1 MKKLSYSIIMCI
13 ALLVAMTEHSFSQ
26 GCADIR
32 GTGEATCMRPIE
44 SGDSSGWLLNI
55 NNRYFKSYRH
65 FVGTAEQHVRI
76 GNGTVRIN
84 HTYTMD
90 LFPAKNINR
99 TPSVPD
105 KIRTDK
111 TGGYAQGDAAFA
123 DYTVNIGKAIRF

>member
-32 GTGEATCMRPIE
+32 GAGGVTYIRPIE
-44 SGDSSGWLLNI
+44 SGDSSGMLLNI

-65 FVGTAEQHVRI
+65 FIGTAEQHERI
-76 GNGTVRIN
+76 ENGTELIN
-84 HTYTMD
+84 DTYTMD

-99 TPSVPD
+99 TQSVPD

-123 DYTVNIGKAIRF
+123 DYTVNIGVAIRF